1 LLFGQFWGDV
11 SFYYTPEESATV
23 EITKARMVSKNEL
36 GWEESFLISRQTP
49 SIPPGVD
56 EYPYAC
62 VYLEGWRDKEEGVSF

>member
-1 LLFGQFWGDV
+1 
-11 SFYYTPEESATV
+11 
-23 EITKARMVSKNEL
+23 MVSKNEL